1 VLSGKASAV
10 SQIKAASS
18 FGLTRLLLAL
28 RVARVDACPLS
39 GVNRT
44 PRVHRGIDAI
54 DPTATLAV
62 HCGNGFDV
70 GFRPYQRTH
79 LNP

>member
-10 SQIKAASS
+10 SQIKAVSS

-44 PRVHRGIDAI
+44 SRVHRGNDAY
-54 DPTATLAV
+54 DP
-62 HCGNGFDV
+62 
-70 GFRPYQRTH
+70 QRTFG
-79 LNP
+79 LISF